1 MEKEKSKKKIGV
13 IIEIIVL
20 SLFII
25 GFAFLIIMQIVQPDL
40 ELSIWMKENILDVDT
55 IGETIVKHIPV
66 LITSL
71 FWIAIIYAVSRILRI
86 IFKARM
92 DKSDRLK
99 TVFSLLDGFVKYGCA
114 IAIIILILQVLGVD
128 PAALIASVGV
138 LTLVVGLGAQPL
150 IADIIA
156 GIFII
161 FENEYNVGE
170 IITING
176 FRGTVVEIGI
186 RSTKILDAAGNIMII
201 NNNSI
206 GDVINLSREL
216 SLAVVDFELPYTFPL
231 EKMESILN
239 DNFPKFKEK
248 IPQIVEGP
256 FYKGVCAYKES
267 NIAVRVLAKV
277 KEEDK
282 YQVER
287 DLLREYR
294 LLLIANN
301 VDVAFPQVV
310 VSYANNEDVKVS
322 AKEKRKAN
330 TFHET
335 QKELSEGLEEI
346 NNN

>member
-1 MEKEKSKKKIGV
+1 MQKQKPKKKIGL
-13 IIEIIVL
+13 IIEIIIL
-20 SLFII
+20 SLFVL
-25 GFAFLIIMQIVQPDL
+25 GFAFLIVMQIIQP
-40 ELSIWMKENILDVDT
+40 ELPISLWMKENILDVSM
-55 IGETIVKHIPV
+55 IGETVVKHIPT

-71 FWIAIIYAVSRILRI
+71 FWIVVIYAISRILRI

-92 DKSDRLK
+92 EKSDRLK
-99 TVFSLLDGFVKYGCA
+99 TVFSLLDGFVKYACA

-176 FRGTVVEIGI
+176 FRGTVTEIGI

-216 SLAVVDFELPYTFPL
+216 SLAVVDFEFPYTFPL

-256 FYKGVCAYKES
+256 FYKGICAYKDS
-267 NIAVRVLAKV
+267 NIAVRILAKV

-294 LLLIANN
+294 LVLVENN
-301 VDVAFPQVV
+301 IDVSFPQVV
-310 VSYANNEDVKVS
+310 VSYATEENIKAS
-322 AKEKRKAN
+322 TKEKRKAN
-330 TFHET
+330 NFNET
-335 QKELSEGLEEI
+335 QKELSEGLEEL
-346 NNN
+346 NNQ

>member
-1 MEKEKSKKKIGV
+1 MNTQKKKRNIGL

-20 SLFII
+20 SLFVI
-25 GFAFLIIMQIVQPDL
+25 GFAFLIVMQIIQPNL
-40 ELSIWMKENILDVDT
+40 EISLWMKENILDVDM
-55 IGETIVKHIPV
+55 IGETVIKHIPT

-71 FWIAIIYAVSRILRI
+71 FWIVIIYAISRILRI

-92 DKSDRLK
+92 EKSDRLK
-99 TVFSLLDGFVKYGCA
+99 TVFSLLDGFVKYACA
-114 IAIIILILQVLGVD
+114 IAIIILILRVLGVD
-128 PAALIASVGV
+128 PAA
-138 LTLVVGLGAQPL
+138 L

-176 FRGTVVEIGI
+176 FRGTVTEIGI

-216 SLAVVDFELPYTFPL
+216 SLAVVDFEFPYTFPL

-256 FYKGVCAYKES
+256 FYKGICAYKDS
-267 NIAVRVLAKV
+267 NIAVRILAKV

-294 LLLIANN
+294 LVLIENN
-301 VDVAFPQVV
+301 IDVAFPQVV
-310 VSYANNEDVKVS
+310 VSYASEENVKVS
-322 AKEKRKAN
+322 NKEKRKAN
-330 TFHET
+330 NFNET
-335 QKELSEGLEEI
+335 QKELSEGLEEL
-346 NNN
+346 NNQ